1 MMNISPIVN
10 SVKCTVLTRFGNVC
24 PKNLQI
30 DCQKN
35 LLRDQPA
42 FILIQYMNID
52 RKRWV

>member
-30 DCQKN
+30 DCQKK
-35 LLRDQPA
+35 LHDQQA